1 MNADNADKTVK
12 SAFFFFTISIYY
24 FMRIKHL
31 IPVLALALSACGGQ
45 NKTRL
50 VENFNYD
57 WKFSL
62 EADSTAAAMDFN
74 DGNWRALNLPHDW
87 SIEGEFSDKNPAGAG
102 CAALPGGYGV
112 YRKHFTVGPNAKGKQ
127 IFLCFDGV
135 YWQST
140 VYVNGKKVGFR
151 PNGYVSFQYDISDV
165 VNYGEDNVVT
175 VTVDNIDM
183 PNSRWYSGSGIY
195 RNVYIK
201 TVNFAH
207 VSEAETF
214 VSVADISGNSA
225 KVNVSTMV
233 TQEGEYAVSLIIKN
247 PDGSVAGHA
256 TDNIKGGELVNL
268 PTVSVNN
275 PQLWSPESPNI
286 YLAEVTILQDG
297 KELDRYS
304 TTFGIRS
311 FSFDPENGFS
321 LNGQLMKING
331 VCNHHDLGALGT
343 AVNRRA
349 LERQLQIL
357 KEMGCNAIRTSH
369 NPPAVE
375 LLNLCD
381 SLGFI
386 VMDEAFDMWAKRKS
400 EHDYARYFVEWHERD
415 LTDLIKRDRN
425 HPSIL
430 MWSIGNEILEQWPNM
445 DVDTLD
451 IAQANILFNFMA
463 QNSKALDGDQM
474 HVSSMLCKKLVEMVK
489 AIDPTRPVTAGNN
502 ETEPWNLL
510 FKANALDIIGFNYH
524 EYNWGEAFRQKFPN
538 MPLIIT
544 ESTSA
549 LQTRGHYIAP
559 ADTQYLWPVR
569 WDIPFETEH
578 HKCSAYDNVRAP
590 WGSTH
595 ETTLKEYMKYPW
607 CSGIFVWT
615 GFDYLGEPT
624 PYGWP
629 SRSSYFGIIDLA
641 GFPKDVYY
649 LYKSLW
655 TKDDVLHLLPHW
667 NWNAG
672 DTIDVVA
679 YTNLKDVELFVNNKS
694 YGKQNLNDSTLHL
707 MWKVPFEAGE
717 LKAVGINAD
726 GSEVTEIIRTAA
738 KAEKM
743 SLTADRSQIASNGD
757 DLSFITIDITDAD
770 GNIVPDACH
779 KIDFAVSGPGEIIG
793 LDNGDQVCHESFK
806 GSSHSAFNGKCLC
819 IIRSKRGERG
829 TITLSAK
836 ANGLQDA
843 EVKIETR

>member
-1 MNADNADKTVK
+1 
-12 SAFFFFTISIYY
+12 
-24 FMRIKHL
+24 MRIKHL
-31 IPVLALALSACGGQ
+31 IPVLALTLAACGGQ
-45 NKTRL
+45 QKTRL
-50 VENFNYD
+50 VENFNEG

-74 DGNWRALNLPHDW
+74 DESWRSLNLPHDW

-112 YRKHFTVGPNAKGKQ
+112 YRKHFTVEPSAKGKQ
-127 IFLCFDGV
+127 VFICFDGV

-151 PNGYVSFQYDISDV
+151 PNGYIGFEYNITDL
-165 VNYGEDNVVT
+165 VNYDADNVVT
-175 VTVDNIDM
+175 VTVDNVDM

-195 RNVYIK
+195 RNVYLK
-201 TVNFAH
+201 TLNENHIA
-207 VSEAETF
+207 EEETF
-214 VSVADISGNSA
+214 VTTPEITEKKATVQMQ
-225 KVNVSTMV
+225 TMV
-233 TQEGEYAVSLIIKN
+233 EGSGEFAVSLIIKN

-256 TDNIKGGELVNL
+256 TDNITGGKVVNL
-268 PTVSVNN
+268 PAVSVNN
-275 PQLWSPESPNI
+275 PQLWSPETPSI
-286 YLAEVTILQDG
+286 YLAEITILQNG

-304 TTFGIRS
+304 TTFGIRD
-311 FSFDPENGFS
+311 FSFDAGKGFI
-321 LNGQLMKING
+321 LNGRQIKING

-343 AVNRRA
+343 AVNHRA
-349 LERQLQIL
+349 IERQLQIL

-369 NPPAVE
+369 NPPAPE

-381 SLGFI
+381 SMGFI

-400 EHDYARYFVEWHERD
+400 EYDYARYFAEWHERD

-425 HPSIL
+425 HPSVI

-445 DVDTLD
+445 EVDTLD

-463 QNSKALDGDQM
+463 QNSKAIDGNQM
-474 HVSSMLCKKLVEMVK
+474 HVSSLLCKKLAEMVK
-489 AIDPTRPVTAGNN
+489 SIDPTRPVTAGNN

-510 FKANALDIIGFNYH
+510 FKSGALDIIGFNYH
-524 EYNWGEAFRQKFPN
+524 EYNWGEAFKQKFPG

-569 WDIPFETEH
+569 WDIAFETEH
-578 HKCSAYDNVRAP
+578 HKCSAYDNVRTP
-590 WGSTH
+590 WGSSH

-641 GFPKDVYY
+641 GFPKDSYY

-655 TKDDVLHLLPHW
+655 TSDDVLHLLPHW

-679 YTNLKDVELFVNNKS
+679 YTNLKDVELWVNGKS
-694 YGKQNLNDSTLHL
+694 YGKQNLNDSTLHI
-707 MWKVPFEAGE
+707 MWKVPYEAGE
-717 LKAVGINAD
+717 IKAVGINAD
-726 GSEVTEIIRTAA
+726 GDEVSEIIRTAGQ
-738 KAEKM
+738 
-743 SLTADRSQIASNGD
+743 ADRLLLSADRTQIAGD
-757 DLSFITIDITDAD
+757 GYDLSFVTIDITDAD
-770 GNIVPDACH
+770 GNIVPDACNM
-779 KIDFAVSGPGEIIG
+779 IDFEISGPGEIAG
-793 LDNGDQVCHESFK
+793 LDNGCQVCHESFK
-806 GSSHSAFNGKCLC
+806 GSPHSAFNGKCLC
-819 IIRSKRGERG
+819 IVRSKKGERG
-829 TITLSAK
+829 SITLTAK
-836 ANGLQDA
+836 AQGLNDGDI
-843 EVKIETR
+843 KIEVR